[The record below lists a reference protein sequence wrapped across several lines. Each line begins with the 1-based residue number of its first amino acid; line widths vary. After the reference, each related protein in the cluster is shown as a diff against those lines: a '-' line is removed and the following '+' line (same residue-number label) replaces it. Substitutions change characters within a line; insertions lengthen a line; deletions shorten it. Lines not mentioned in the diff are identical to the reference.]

1 MKQSKRGRQIAFLF
15 LFLLGIFWIIPI
27 VWLIFNSFKYD
38 SDFITSFANLKGRWD
53 YLTRMIPRQWT
64 GSNYTE
70 LFVGGENVNTT
81 ANIMKMFQNSFVV
94 SGVVTVFT
102 VFITSLAAFAY
113 ERLNFKGGNKIFW
126 TLMYVS
132 MFPNV
137 VAILPQFRIAN
148 ALGWVNNLNAL
159 IWPALSGVFNI
170 FMIRNFMKSI
180 PKALDEAATI
190 DGATSFQVYTRIILP
205 SIAPVMIVVGLVR
218 LQRLLERL
226 PLAPR
231 RHDGRQQPDADRRS
245 PPADGSIRAALGA
258 YDRLV
263 SGFDGSAVP
272 AVPVRTEIL
281 PSGHFRSGRCQ
292 RLIASSPLTGGGI
305 FCILY
310 ISLR

>member
-27 VWLIFNSFKYD
+27 IWLIFNSFKYD

-113 ERLNFKGGNKIFW
+113 ERLDFKGGNKIFW

-190 DGATSFQVYTRIILP
+190 DGASSFQVYTRIILP
-205 SIAPVMIVVGLVR
+205 SIAPVMIVVGLFAFNGSWNDYLWPRIVMTDVNNQT
-218 LQRLLERL
+218 LTAGLRLLMGQYEQRW
-226 PLAPR
+226 A
-231 RHDGRQQPDADRRS
+231 HMIAS
-245 PPADGSIRAALGA
+245 C
-258 YDRLV
+258 LV
-263 SGFDGSAVP
+263 SMVP
-272 AVPVRTEIL
+272 PFLLYLCAQKYFL
-281 PSGHFRSGRCQ
+281 Q
-292 RLIASSPLTGGGI
+292 GI
-305 FCILY
+305 
-310 ISLR
+310 SVQAGVKG

>member
-113 ERLNFKGGNKIFW
+113 ERLDFKGGNKIFW

-190 DGATSFQVYTRIILP
+190 DGASSFQVYTRIILP
-205 SIAPVMIVVGLVR
+205 SIAPVMIVVGLFAFNGSWNDYLWPRIVMTDVNNQT
-218 LQRLLERL
+218 LTAGLRLLMGQYEQRW
-226 PLAPR
+226 A
-231 RHDGRQQPDADRRS
+231 HMIAS
-245 PPADGSIRAALGA
+245 C
-258 YDRLV
+258 LV
-263 SGFDGSAVP
+263 SMVP
-272 AVPVRTEIL
+272 PFLLYLCAQKYFL
-281 PSGHFRSGRCQ
+281 Q
-292 RLIASSPLTGGGI
+292 GI
-305 FCILY
+305 
-310 ISLR
+310 SVQAGVKG

>member
-27 VWLIFNSFKYD
+27 IWLIFNSFKYD
-38 SDFITSFANLKGRWD
+38 SDFITSFANLTGRWD

-113 ERLNFKGGNKIFW
+113 ERLDFKGGDKIFW

-205 SIAPVMIVVGLVR
+205 SIAPVMIVVGLFAFNGSWNDYLWPRIVMTDVNNQT
-218 LQRLLERL
+218 LTAGLRLLMGQYEQRW
-226 PLAPR
+226 A
-231 RHDGRQQPDADRRS
+231 HMIAS
-245 PPADGSIRAALGA
+245 C
-258 YDRLV
+258 LV
-263 SGFDGSAVP
+263 SMVP
-272 AVPVRTEIL
+272 PFLLYLCAQKYFL
-281 PSGHFRSGRCQ
+281 Q
-292 RLIASSPLTGGGI
+292 GI
-305 FCILY
+305 
-310 ISLR
+310 SVQAGVKG

>member
-27 VWLIFNSFKYD
+27 IWLIFNSFKYD

-113 ERLNFKGGNKIFW
+113 ERLDFKGGDKIFW

-205 SIAPVMIVVGLVR
+205 SIAPVMIVVGLFAFNGSWNDYLWPRIVMTDVNNQT
-218 LQRLLERL
+218 LTAGLRLLMGQYEQRW
-226 PLAPR
+226 A
-231 RHDGRQQPDADRRS
+231 HMIAS
-245 PPADGSIRAALGA
+245 C
-258 YDRLV
+258 LV
-263 SGFDGSAVP
+263 SMVP
-272 AVPVRTEIL
+272 PFLLYLCAQKYFL
-281 PSGHFRSGRCQ
+281 Q
-292 RLIASSPLTGGGI
+292 GI
-305 FCILY
+305 
-310 ISLR
+310 SVQAGVKG

>member
-137 VAILPQFRIAN
+137 VTILPQFRIAN

-205 SIAPVMIVVGLVR
+205 SIAPVMIVVGLFAFNGSWNDYLWPRIVMTDVNNQT
-218 LQRLLERL
+218 LTAGLRLLMGQYEQRW
-226 PLAPR
+226 A
-231 RHDGRQQPDADRRS
+231 HMIAS
-245 PPADGSIRAALGA
+245 C
-258 YDRLV
+258 LV
-263 SGFDGSAVP
+263 SMVP
-272 AVPVRTEIL
+272 PFLLYLCAQKYFL
-281 PSGHFRSGRCQ
+281 Q
-292 RLIASSPLTGGGI
+292 GI
-305 FCILY
+305 
-310 ISLR
+310 SVQAGVKG

>member
-113 ERLNFKGGNKIFW
+113 ERLNFKGGDKIFW

-205 SIAPVMIVVGLVR
+205 SIAPVMIVVGLFAFNGSWNDYLWPRIVMTDVNNQT
-218 LQRLLERL
+218 LTAGLRLLMGQYEQRW
-226 PLAPR
+226 A
-231 RHDGRQQPDADRRS
+231 HMIAS
-245 PPADGSIRAALGA
+245 C
-258 YDRLV
+258 LV
-263 SGFDGSAVP
+263 SMVP
-272 AVPVRTEIL
+272 PFLLYLCAQKYFL
-281 PSGHFRSGRCQ
+281 Q
-292 RLIASSPLTGGGI
+292 GI
-305 FCILY
+305 
-310 ISLR
+310 SVQAGVKG

>member
-113 ERLNFKGGNKIFW
+113 ERLDFKGGDKIFW

-205 SIAPVMIVVGLVR
+205 SIAPVMIVVGLFAFNGSWNDYLWPRIVMTDVNNQT
-218 LQRLLERL
+218 LTAGLRLLMGQYEQRW
-226 PLAPR
+226 A
-231 RHDGRQQPDADRRS
+231 HMIAS
-245 PPADGSIRAALGA
+245 C
-258 YDRLV
+258 LV
-263 SGFDGSAVP
+263 SMVP
-272 AVPVRTEIL
+272 PFLLYLCAQKYFL
-281 PSGHFRSGRCQ
+281 Q
-292 RLIASSPLTGGGI
+292 GI
-305 FCILY
+305 
-310 ISLR
+310 SVQAGVKG

>member
-27 VWLIFNSFKYD
+27 IWLIFNSFKYD

-113 ERLNFKGGNKIFW
+113 ERLDFKGGDKIFW

-205 SIAPVMIVVGLVR
+205 SISPVMIVVVLFAFNGSWNDYLWPRIVMTDVNNQTLTAGL
-218 LQRLLERL
+218 RLLMGQYEQRW
-226 PLAPR
+226 A
-231 RHDGRQQPDADRRS
+231 HMIAS
-245 PPADGSIRAALGA
+245 C
-258 YDRLV
+258 LV
-263 SGFDGSAVP
+263 SMIPPFLLYLCAQKYF
-272 AVPVRTEIL
+272 L
-281 PSGHFRSGRCQ
+281 Q
-292 RLIASSPLTGGGI
+292 GI
-305 FCILY
+305 
-310 ISLR
+310 SVQAGVKG

>member
-27 VWLIFNSFKYD
+27 IWLIFNSFKYD

-180 PKALDEAATI
+180 PKALDEASTI

-205 SIAPVMIVVGLVR
+205 SIAPVMLVVGLFAFNGSWNDYLWPRIVMTDVNNQT
-218 LQRLLERL
+218 LTAGLRLLMGQYEQRW
-226 PLAPR
+226 A
-231 RHDGRQQPDADRRS
+231 HMIAS
-245 PPADGSIRAALGA
+245 C
-258 YDRLV
+258 LV
-263 SGFDGSAVP
+263 SMVP
-272 AVPVRTEIL
+272 PFLLYLCAQKYFL
-281 PSGHFRSGRCQ
+281 Q
-292 RLIASSPLTGGGI
+292 GI
-305 FCILY
+305 
-310 ISLR
+310 SVQAGVKG